1 MFIWSF
7 DRTIETR
14 NDWESRYHGTF
25 LLVDGTPVNV
35 SVGTESSTLGGKH
48 FPHDGPDEGVFP
60 VIERFYPKNRL
71 VTIPYKKEQTTYAVK
86 RLPARTT
93 KRSMASANYS
103 VRAVG
108 VTDFEPRFT
117 DVVAAVTSPKLD
129 CTTVAKFVESME
141 RPVEFL
147 TSMPLDEEYCIC
159 KEEGIYSIRTS
170 YNVMAG
176 LIDWRNKTIYSG
188 HVHLPYIDKFGKEDT
203 QSWNIVGSVILD
215 Q

>member
-7 DRTIETR
+7 DRTIDNR

-25 LLVDGTPVNV
+25 LLVNGKPAQVTV
-35 SVGTESSTLGGKH
+35 SGETSVLGGVAYNN
-48 FPHDGPDEGVFP
+48 EGEEDHFP

-71 VTIPYKKEQTTYAVK
+71 VTIPYRKERTTYAVK

-93 KRSMASANYS
+93 KRSMANSNYS
-103 VRAVG
+103 VRVVG
-108 VTDFEPRFT
+108 VTDLGPRFI
-117 DVVAAVTSPKLD
+117 DVVRAIVSPKID
-129 CTTVAKFVESME
+129 CVPVSKFISDME
-141 RPVEFL
+141 RPVEFF

-159 KEEGIYSIRTS
+159 KEDGIYSIRTS
-170 YNVMAG
+170 YNVVAG
-176 LIDWRNKTIYSG
+176 LVDWKNNTIYSG
-188 HVHLPYIDKFGKEDT
+188 HVHLPYIDKFVKEDT